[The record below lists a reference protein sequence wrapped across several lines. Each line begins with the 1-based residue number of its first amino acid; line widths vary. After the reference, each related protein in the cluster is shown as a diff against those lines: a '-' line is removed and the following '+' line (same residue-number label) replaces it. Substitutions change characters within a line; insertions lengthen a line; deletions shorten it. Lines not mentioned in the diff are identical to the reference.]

1 MSNVKSFTEL
11 ISIIVLAASLM
22 IWGQSV
28 HATLVTTSFFG
39 EVTFDNGGANPFGL
53 SNGDSISGSATYDD
67 ALVVGVSTDEQIFL
81 NPNGW
86 DFSVTL
92 GSFSFTQ
99 ATVTDPTYTSF
110 FFNMGALDGLRFF
123 LDPVTVG
130 STGNIQIE
138 DFDAAQK
145 LFAEDAG
152 LNGNPIYLEAT
163 WDFPNATTVPVDP
176 GTPMPVPGTLALLAL
191 GLVGFGIVKRRKN
204 V

>member
-1 MSNVKSFTEL
+1 MSNVKSFTEF
-11 ISIIVLAASLM
+11 ISIIVLTVSLM

-28 HATLVTTSFFG
+28 NATLVATSFFG
-39 EVTFDNGGANPFGL
+39 EVTFDQGGANPFGL
-53 SNGDSISGSATYDD
+53 SNGDAISGTATYDD
-67 ALVVGVSTDEQIFL
+67 ALVVGASTDEQIFL

-99 ATVTDPTYTSF
+99 ATVTDSTFTSF

-123 LDPVTVG
+123 LEPITVG
-130 STGNIQIE
+130 STSNIKIE
-138 DFDAAQK
+138 DFEAAQR
-145 LFAEDAG
+145 LFAEDADT
-152 LNGNPIYLEAT
+152 GNPVYLEAT

-176 GTPMPVPGTLALLAL
+176 GTPMPLPGTLALLAL
-191 GLVGFGIVKRRKN
+191 GLAGFSIVKRRKN

>member
-11 ISIIVLAASLM
+11 ISIIVLTASLM

-67 ALVVGVSTDEQIFL
+67 ALVAGISTDEQIFL

-99 ATVTDPTYTSF
+99 ATVTDPTHTSF

-123 LDPVTVG
+123 LDPITVG

-138 DFDAAQK
+138 DFGAAQK
-145 LFAEDAG
+145 LFAEDADTA
-152 LNGNPIYLEAT
+152 NPIYLEAT

-191 GLVGFGIVKRRKN
+191 GLIGFNIVKRRKN